1 MREVAHV
8 CKLAPTDGRYPIFSL
23 TSEKYEM
30 HEDVILREAVVCNT
44 ELPNDRRQAEKRWT
58 SPLTE

>member
-1 MREVAHV
+1 
-8 CKLAPTDGRYPIFSL
+8 
-23 TSEKYEM
+23 M